1 MLTGEFRAV
10 TRNSPVTFYYGPDEP
25 RGIDYELAKGYADRL
40 GVELKMYVADQFWQ
54 ILPDVDSGK
63 AHVGAAG
70 LSITESRRELVEFGP
85 PYQSVQQQIIY
96 RSGTGRP
103 REISDLP
110 GGRLEVL
117 AGSVYVSSLE
127 NARIEEPTLAW
138 IENPSDSIDELV
150 RRVAAGEIDYTIVDS
165 NEFELLRHSHP
176 DARVAFSLGAETP
189 IAWALPKTTDNSL
202 SESIGTYF
210 EELRATGELNEIIER
225 YYFHAETDFDYVDS
239 KTFVRHFHTRL
250 PAYRDFFVRAG
261 AESDVDWRLLAAMA
275 YQESHWDPQAV
286 SPTGVRG
293 MMMLTMPTARMIGV
307 DDRTDPLESILG
319 GGTYFRRVMKKIPER
334 ILDPDRTWLALAAYN
349 VGFGHVED
357 ARIITES
364 QGENPDSW
372 EAVRERLPLLSDPG
386 WYEHLSRGF
395 ARGLEPVR
403 YVDNIRRYYEILLW
417 MTSEEFVREETP
429 ESKQIVELSSG

>member
-1 MLTGEFRAV
+1 MSFVLGTCASPPNLLEQIVLTGEFRAV

-25 RGIDYELAKGYADRL
+25 RGIDYELAKGYADHL

-70 LSITESRRELVEFGP
+70 LSITESRREVVEFGP
-85 PYQSVQQQIIY
+85 PYQSIHQQIIY
-96 RSGTGRP
+96 RSGAGRP
-103 REISDLP
+103 REISDLLS
-110 GGRLEVL
+110 GRLEVL

-127 NARIEEPTLAW
+127 NARTEEPTLAW

-202 SESIGTYF
+202 SESIGAYF

-225 YYFHAETDFDYVDS
+225 YYYHAETEFDYVDS
-239 KTFVRHFHTRL
+239 KTFVGHFHTRL

-275 YQESHWDPQAV
+275 YQESHWNPQAI

-293 MMMLTMPTARMIGV
+293 MMMLTIPTAQMIGV
-307 DDRTDPLESILG
+307 NDRTDPLESILG
-319 GGTYFRRVMKKIPER
+319 GGTYFRRVMEKIPER
-334 ILDPDRTWLALAAYN
+334 ILDPTELGLLLLLTTWDLAIWKML
-349 VGFGHVED
+349 G
-357 ARIITES
+357 
-364 QGENPDSW
+364 
-372 EAVRERLPLLSDPG
+372 
-386 WYEHLSRGF
+386 
-395 ARGLEPVR
+395 
-403 YVDNIRRYYEILLW
+403 
-417 MTSEEFVREETP
+417 
-429 ESKQIVELSSG
+429 